1 MEADNYHLE
10 SRVRQREIT
19 LTPVL
24 PPEPQLTEVL
34 CDQANSPVAAW
45 CATGLSD
52 TKEGGAPHLVVSK
65 PAATAHFSSLPDT
78 STAPLPKCCRCFMM
92 MRLLLALMA

>member
-1 MEADNYHLE
+1 M
-10 SRVRQREIT
+10 
-19 LTPVL
+19 
-24 PPEPQLTEVL
+24 PQVL
-34 CDQANSPVAAW
+34 CKLASQEPTAQWLTDVQQGSGGRG
-45 CATGLSD
+45 TGV
-52 TKEGGAPHLVVSK
+52 PHLVVSK